1 MAAALIRNCP
11 DHVATVLDGL
21 DEWMDGHGFDSVA
34 EARGALSQDAAP
46 DPAAFERSNYVQAMT
61 RFADR
66 ISG

>member
-1 MAAALIRNCP
+1 
-11 DHVATVLDGL
+11 
-21 DEWMDGHGFDSVA
+21 MDGHGFDSVA